1 MWRDRNGQQL
11 QINTNLKVSKPKT
24 ATFKSK
30 NPRHPSE
37 NRVNYYRFFSQKIYA
52 YRKSLLFFILLG
64 GTVPTIVLPKQT
76 HFLKLPY
83 SI

>member
-1 MWRDRNGQQL
+1 M
-11 QINTNLKVSKPKT
+11 
-24 ATFKSK
+24 
-30 NPRHPSE
+30 HPSE
-37 NRVNYYRFFSQKIYA
+37 NRINYYRFFSQKIYA

-64 GTVPTIVLPKQT
+64 GTVLTIVLPKQT